1 MKYLKI
7 TLRNKILISDVQV
20 SFIIFATNKF
30 SEKMAKK
37 TKNWGGKILFFIL
50 GMLVM
55 LALDMIFQFNN
66 SVEKGISRELNKA
79 QQKIEDALK

>member
-1 MKYLKI
+1 
-7 TLRNKILISDVQV
+7 
-20 SFIIFATNKF
+20 
-30 SEKMAKK
+30 MAKK
-37 TKNWGGKILFFIL
+37 TKNLGCKILFFIL